1 LPGKFREEFPKL
13 QAAKSFTRSLF
24 RLAEWSFWTL
34 LEATGGDP
42 KHTRAE
48 QEES

>member
-1 LPGKFREEFPKL
+1 MPGKFREEFPKSR
-13 QAAKSFTRSLF
+13 AAKPFTRSLL
-24 RLAEWSFWTL
+24 RLVEWSFWTL
-34 LEATGGDP
+34 LGATGGDP